1 MHWVNKKMG
10 KMEMNKINVSGQLEH
25 TQTTYLISYSEI
37 KCIHIKRSELTKS
50 KHMLFKV
57 IIALR
62 TCTGYIMGKSVVTDT
77 QSRIS
82 FWSGLK
88 LLMD

>member
-37 KCIHIKRSELTKS
+37 KCIHIK
-50 KHMLFKV
+50 KV
-57 IIALR
+57 RANKIKTRAI
-62 TCTGYIMGKSVVTDT
+62 
-77 QSRIS
+77 
-82 FWSGLK
+82 
-88 LLMD
+88 

>member
-37 KCIHIKRSELTKS
+37 KCIHIKRS

-62 TCTGYIMGKSVVTDT
+62 TCMGYIMGKSVATDT